1 MKKQKR
7 NVLTDFNMK
16 PITIKVID
24 DNLRRRMRWHKLL
37 KERGK
42 IDDKILASSD
52 IYLIDRLKLEL
63 KDIEDD
69 LHKIT
74 LSYLRDVRNNRQS
87 YLRAGADGLNK
98 AIEQRIKT
106 LLKDVDDINYLS
118 IEDEIKYA
126 NDLIKKGE
134 NQLLNK
140 YFRQMIMEGLK
151 EKKIPNHILKIDIDK
166 VIIKNDSKFREIIHQ
181 KEKKYFQ
188 KFLNRNKT
196 IGTPRAS
203 WIIRMLEILEV
214 EGFRKG
220 ETIEK
225 KDRVD
230 IWNKLK
236 KENYKNQDGNEIT
249 LDLFERK
256 LRDNGFSDP
265 DKNKTRDIDTEQTRY
280 AEPKTSKIPDY

>member
-1 MKKQKR
+1 
-7 NVLTDFNMK
+7 MK

-74 LSYLRDVRNNRQS
+74 LSYLKDVRNNRQS

-126 NDLIKKGE
+126 NDLVKKGE

-140 YFRQMIMEGLK
+140 
-151 EKKIPNHILKIDIDK
+151 
-166 VIIKNDSKFREIIHQ
+166 
-181 KEKKYFQ
+181 
-188 KFLNRNKT
+188 
-196 IGTPRAS
+196 
-203 WIIRMLEILEV
+203 
-214 EGFRKG
+214 
-220 ETIEK
+220 
-225 KDRVD
+225 
-230 IWNKLK
+230 
-236 KENYKNQDGNEIT
+236 
-249 LDLFERK
+249 
-256 LRDNGFSDP
+256 
-265 DKNKTRDIDTEQTRY
+265 
-280 AEPKTSKIPDY
+280 